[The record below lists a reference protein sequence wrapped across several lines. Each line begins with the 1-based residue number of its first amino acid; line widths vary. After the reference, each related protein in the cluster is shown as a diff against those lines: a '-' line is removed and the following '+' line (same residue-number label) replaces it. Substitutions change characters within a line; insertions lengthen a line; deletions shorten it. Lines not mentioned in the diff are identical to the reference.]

1 MLELFYWLFPF
12 LDERLGGKKRSPEWS
27 KVRAKHLETQPLCQ
41 VCGRKSKFLKAN
53 QVHHLQPFFLKPEL
67 ELSPKNLITLCP
79 EHHLLFGHLMFF
91 GSYSLT
97 CKEDCAK
104 FKEKIKN
111 RP

>member
-1 MLELFYWLFPF
+1 MLEFFYWLFPF

-41 VCGRKSKFLKAN
+41 VCERKSKFLKAN

-79 EHHLLFGHLMFF
+79 EHHLTFGHLMLWS
-91 GSYSLT
+91 SYSKT
-97 CKEDCAK
+97 CKKDCAEFRK
-104 FKEKIKN
+104 KIKS